1 MLSLVFYRVI
11 KAASI
16 AEKNFITRDL
26 YFYAFLKGEI
36 PYILV
41 FEYNIF
47 QHTSYFNFDVTAKLN
62 PASNVVMLQCKTTH
76 NKNQYS

>member
-11 KAASI
+11 KTASI
-16 AEKNFITRDL
+16 AEKNHNPRYPLSPYKTPKKAFYFL
-26 YFYAFLKGEI
+26 YLHFYAFLKGEV

-47 QHTSYFNFDVTAKLN
+47 RHTSYLNVDGTAK
-62 PASNVVMLQCKTTH
+62 
-76 NKNQYS
+76 